1 MREKANYINYLEN
14 RIRYLEEVE
23 RSTIDA
29 LEMVSSLGDF
39 QTSINKLL
47 DASVILDETRAR
59 IQGLM
64 SFETIVF
71 YLVDEASSDFVMTN
85 IDATRRKA
93 CIQKEVDALINE
105 GTFAWALREKRPLIV
120 STKDHKKRLVVHAMA
135 TSTRTRG
142 MFIGLMK
149 KKEVN
154 IPDLSLSLLSIILQN
169 SANALESFEL
179 YKTIREINT
188 SMERIDN
195 YKILFEAAPDG
206 VEVLDSRG
214 YILDCNDTQK
224 KLLGYSHAQM
234 IGNHTSDFFS
244 DTCKEAFAKKSL
256 SLKDT
261 GYVEGEIE
269 LVSARNDIIPVWRKE
284 KSIYD
289 KNGQFIGAVVY
300 NRDISIRKRTEEEKN
315 LLEARLQRAEKMEA
329 LGTLA
334 GGVAHD
340 LNNILSGIVS
350 YPELLLMQLPGNS
363 PLRKSI
369 LTIQKSG
376 EKAAA
381 IVQDLL
387 TLARRGILQPQVVNL
402 NDIIIDLL
410 KTPEHDKLKLF
421 HPDVTFDVHLDT
433 HLMNILG
440 SPVHLSKTIMNL
452 LSNAAEAIID
462 TGTIKVT
469 TNNCY
474 VDSAI
479 SGFDTVKTGEY
490 VMLAVSD
497 TGIGISPEDTE
508 RIFEPFYSKK
518 VMGRS
523 GTGLGM
529 AVVWGTLKDHK
540 GYIDLKS
547 SVGKGTVF
555 TLYFPITRQEAA
567 EEKHHKNIEDYQ
579 GRGESILVVDDVEEQ
594 QEIVSMMLNKLGY
607 KVTTVSSGEEAVD
620 LLTTRPVDL
629 VVLDMIMDPG
639 IDGLET
645 YKRILKFHPNQRAI
659 ITSGFSETERVKHA
673 QRLGAKT
680 YIKKPYLLETIGVA
694 IRSELDANTLPGF
707 QECPGA

>member
-1 MREKANYINYLEN
+1 MREKTNYITYLEN

-29 LEMVSSLGDF
+29 LEVVSSLGDF

-47 DASVILDETRAR
+47 DASVILDETRLRA
-59 IQGLM
+59 QGLLA
-64 SFETIVF
+64 FETIAF
-71 YLVDEASSDFVMTN
+71 YLVDEDNNDFVLASV
-85 IDATRRKA
+85 DSAQWKA
-93 CIQKEVDALINE
+93 YIEKEVDAMITE

-120 STKDHKKRLVVHAMA
+120 SAQDHKKRLIVHAMA
-135 TSTRTRG
+135 TSARIRG

-149 KKEVN
+149 KKVRD
-154 IPDLSLSLLSIILQN
+154 IPDLSLSLLSIILLN

-195 YKILFEAAPDG
+195 YKTLFEAAPDG

-214 YILDCNDTQK
+214 YILDCNETQT
-224 KLLGYSHAQM
+224 KLLGYDRARL
-234 IGNHTSDFFS
+234 IGNHSSDFFS
-244 DTCKEAFAKKSL
+244 ISGKDAFIKKSQ
-256 SLKDT
+256 SLGET

-269 LVSARNDIIPVWRKE
+269 LVSARQEPIPVWRKE

-289 KNGQFIGAVVY
+289 NNGQVIGAVIY
-300 NRDISIRKRTEEEKN
+300 NRDISTRKRAEEEKS

-350 YPELLLMQLPGNS
+350 YPELLLMQLPKDS

-387 TLARRGILQPQVVNL
+387 TLARRGIFQPQVVNL
-402 NDIIIDLL
+402 NDAVIDFF
-410 KTPEHDKLKLF
+410 KTPEYEKLRMF
-421 HPDVTFDVHLDT
+421 HPHVAFDVNLDQN
-433 HLMNILG
+433 LMNILG
-440 SPVHLSKTIMNL
+440 SPIHLSKTIMNL

-462 TGTIKVT
+462 QGAVAIT
-469 TNNCY
+469 TANGY
-474 VDSAI
+474 VDNAI
-479 SGFDTVKTGEY
+479 SGFDTVKRGEY
-490 VMLAVSD
+490 AMLTVSD
-497 TGIGISPEDTE
+497 TGIGISPGDVE

-529 AVVWGTLKDHK
+529 AVVWGTIKDHN
-540 GYIDLKS
+540 GYIDVQS
-547 SVGKGTVF
+547 TVGNGTVF
-555 TLYFPITRQEAA
+555 TLYFPITRQNIM
-567 EEKHHKNIEDYQ
+567 EENSRKEIEDYK

-594 QEIVSMMLNKLGY
+594 REIVSMMLSKLNY
-607 KVTTVSSGEEAVD
+607 RVTTVASGEAAVASVA
-620 LLTTRPVDL
+620 TQPVDL
-629 VVLDMIMDPG
+629 IILDMIMDPG

-645 YKRILKFHPNQRAI
+645 YKRILKIRPDQKAI
-659 ITSGFSETERVKHA
+659 ITSGFSETDRVKQA

-680 YIKKPYLLETIGVA
+680 YIKKPYLLEKIGTA
-694 IRSELDANTLPGF
+694 IRRELDENTPCESP
-707 QECPGA
+707 ECPEV